1 MLDDD
6 DGGLRKLLGQ
16 LPAGVEID
24 EVVEAEFLALE
35 LGCAGDAEAGAI
47 RVKSGALVGVFAVAE
62 GLGEGEVDA

>member
-6 DGGLRKLLGQ
+6 DRGLVELLRQ

-35 LGCAGDAEAGAI
+35 LGCAGDAEAGA
-47 RVKSGALVGVFAVAE
+47 VGVEGGALVGVFAVAE
-62 GLGEGEVDA
+62 RLGERAG